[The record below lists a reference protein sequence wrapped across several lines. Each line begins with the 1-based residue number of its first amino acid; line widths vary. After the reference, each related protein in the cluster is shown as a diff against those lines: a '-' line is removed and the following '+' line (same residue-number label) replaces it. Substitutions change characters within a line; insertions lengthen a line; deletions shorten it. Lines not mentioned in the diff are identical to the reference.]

1 MVPGNASR
9 AHYPD
14 DTNIGRVLHTTNP
27 SQVSSG
33 VRSPGAQK
41 ADDIGF
47 KILITHYN
55 NPYIYSKKYNALVK
69 RNMGQATRLA
79 QAAPIWASSCSGLY
93 PASCAEWEGQVAVQL
108 PHPLHKI
115 SLISQTRC
123 SRLYVMAS

>member
-14 DTNIGRVLHTTNP
+14 DTDIGRVLHTTNP

-47 KILITHYN
+47 KILITHYD
-55 NPYIYSKKYNALVK
+55 NPYIYSKKYNFLAKMDL
-69 RNMGQATRLA
+69 GQAASLAQAARLA
-79 QAAPIWASSCSGLY
+79 QAAPICASSCSGLY
-93 PASCAEWEGQVAVQL
+93 PANSAE
-108 PHPLHKI
+108 
-115 SLISQTRC
+115 
-123 SRLYVMAS
+123 